1 MVKVILR
8 LIIPLLTLVFG
19 NMYSDTVAQLRV
31 QNSQDLAVIQL
42 ENVQIEAQSIG
53 SFFSSLALSSDIPIG
68 LEIASSEDRRTSYAV
83 DFKKGTLS
91 ELLNQF
97 VTEHTEYSWEIRDG
111 VVNVFPKKGH
121 RVTLFQDL
129 LKTRI
134 GRFSVKENTSC
145 SALVESLI
153 TTSEIRKILNVSGT
167 KYRAPDLT
175 GFYFPQVGR
184 KFVLEVSNSTMK
196 SILNR
201 VVRLSPTAKFWV
213 ITTNSDGSLNI
224 RLAANHEDTPK
235 AFKQKMGN
243 RILLY

>member
-19 NMYSDTVAQLRV
+19 QFDTLAQTRV
-31 QNSQDLAVIQL
+31 QKSQDLAVIQL
-42 ENVQIEAQSIG
+42 ENVQIKAHSIG
-53 SFFSSLALSSDIPIG
+53 SFFSTLALSSDIPIG
-68 LEIASSEDRRTSYAV
+68 LEIAFSKDTRTPYAV

-91 ELLNQF
+91 ELLTQF
-97 VTEHTEYSWEIRDG
+97 VTEHTEYAWEIRDG
-111 VVNVFPKKGH
+111 AVNVFPKKGY
-121 RVTLFQDL
+121 RVALFEDL

-145 SALVESLI
+145 AALVESLI
-153 TTSEIRKILNVSGT
+153 TTSEITKVLNVRGA

-175 GFYFPQVGR
+175 GFYIPQVGR

-213 ITTNSDGSLNI
+213 IATNSDGSLNVS
-224 RLAANHEDTPK
+224 LAANHEDAK
-235 AFKQKMGN
+235 KEIQLW
-243 RILLY
+243 R